1 MGYRDSTPY
10 WFTLWRLSMYK
21 VWMINFGTVVFVGT
35 NFDQAKAAAVAT
47 GFECA
52 LSDDDMTM
60 AWSPISGWRTLYD
73 SSMLLIDEEED
84 EELEELVYD
93 EY

>member
-1 MGYRDSTPY
+1 
-10 WFTLWRLSMYK
+10 MYK

-35 NFDQAKAAAVAT
+35 DLIKAKAAAVRT

-52 LSDDDMTM
+52 LSNDDMTM

-73 SSMLLIDEEED
+73 SSALLIDEEED
-84 EELEELVYD
+84 EEQEELVYD